1 MHRLVIDISTDR
13 YKPPSA
19 KTVAI
24 KLDYLVDQGDSRLEL
39 EEGTR
44 L

>member
-1 MHRLVIDISTDR
+1 MDR
-13 YKPPSA
+13 YKPPLV

-24 KLDYLVDQGDSRLEL
+24 KLDYLVDRGDSQLEL
-39 EEGTR
+39 EEGRR